1 MNSQKRRSTVSDQN
15 PKHPAG
21 VTPLRSADGPGTPP
35 EEKTFRT
42 IFRTVTHRRILL
54 SILIPA
60 AAFVFFAAYAKQAET
75 KGDSGMKQST
85 ILITIGSRE
94 FTAELEDNAAADA
107 LRKQLPL
114 DVTMREFNGNEK
126 YVDLPERLPERA
138 VAPGRIRSG
147 DLMLYGSSTLVLF
160 YDSFPTQYRYTR
172 LGRVTNPVGLR
183 EALGQGNPTVRFS
196 SVPRKKNLRRTASDG
211 AVIQRENPAMP
222 TRVLKKGTRINLHF
236 GKTVIPAILNDS
248 ETARALLARLPLTQ
262 RMTRYSHDFCGGMES
277 PLPYREDEVH
287 YGWLNG
293 DIDFARD
300 GNYFTILFE
309 DEKNSGQYGHQI
321 NIGVIACELSRIA
334 SLRGSYDVRIE
345 RAE

>member
-1 MNSQKRRSTVSDQN
+1 
-15 PKHPAG
+15 
-21 VTPLRSADGPGTPP
+21 
-35 EEKTFRT
+35 
-42 IFRTVTHRRILL
+42 
-54 SILIPA
+54 
-60 AAFVFFAAYAKQAET
+60 
-75 KGDSGMKQST
+75 MKQST

-172 LGRVTNPVGLR
+172 LGRVTDPVGLR

-262 RMTRYSHDFCGGMES
+262 RMTRYSHDFCGVMES